1 MPIESTPIYGNVE
14 KNHVPLVV
22 TESGLTITVQP
33 GDFVIAGESHSL
45 PEEQVF
51 AATADSAHQTLITG
65 YLARETATGAAMLL
79 VDTMLLD
86 ESQVQFSFGG
96 SGFELLHRLFVTTL
110 DINAAEFGNVR
121 VYNIIP
127 REHTAGS
134 ARTRGES

>member
-51 AATADSAHQTLITG
+51 TATADSAQQTLITG
-65 YLARETATGAAMLL
+65 YLARETATGAIVLL
-79 VDTMLLD
+79 VDTMLID
-86 ESQVQFSFGG
+86 RAQGMFSFGG
-96 SGFELLHRLFVTTL
+96 SGFELLHRFFTTTL
-110 DINAAEFGNVR
+110 AINATAFENVR

-127 REHTAGS
+127 REHTADG